1 MHYHL
6 RHKAQGTRHKAQ
18 GTRHKAWQTYFLN
31 LSNKLIRRIF
41 AQNLFI
47 SSKLSLNELSKLL
60 LKSPKTA
67 LLVLALLLLSS
78 SWNVQANGKKARAGN
93 RSDAILLQQSPV
105 IDYVRPNLQYGD
117 GRFAGPA
124 DMWNPDKGFLVQ
136 SINPESY
143 NLNFP
148 TTGTYGVYFDLL
160 ITGIDVRKLT
170 WKPVTLGGVT
180 ATVTNVVARDYWI
193 PYKDRGKVV
202 ARVTLTGP
210 YTWLPGKPFTTGGLR
225 LPQTFE
231 LVGRDEDGY
240 EVVKYGFVLKQWFI
254 AVTGFKNR
262 EPERWCSRMNYQI
275 PRVRDLTNAAGIPP
289 LGARPSSP
297 GNHYMRYIGGGLFS
311 EWGYMHGYV
320 SNFPF
325 RDNFHTALDPDGSW
339 DGRGERYKDKFGVG
353 SHDGYFR
360 QYRLSHRDSY
370 ICASALRP

>member
-6 RHKAQGTRHKAQ
+6 RHKAQ
-18 GTRHKAWQTYFLN
+18 
-31 LSNKLIRRIF
+31 
-41 AQNLFI
+41 
-47 SSKLSLNELSKLL
+47 KLSLNVLSKLL
-60 LKSPKTA
+60 FKSPKTV
-67 LLVLALLLLSS
+67 LLVLALLLSS

-105 IDYVRPNLQYGD
+105 IDYVRPNLYYGG
-117 GRFAGPA
+117 GRYAGPA

-148 TTGTYGVYFDLL
+148 TTGTHGVYFDLL

-170 WKPVTLGGVT
+170 WKPVNLGGIT
-180 ATVTNVVARDYWI
+180 ATVENVVADDYWI
-193 PYKDRGKVV
+193 PNKDRRKVV

-210 YTWLPGKPFTTGGLR
+210 YARHPTRQREIGR
-225 LPQTFE
+225 VSLPQTFE
-231 LVGRDEDGY
+231 LVGRDKDGY

-254 AVTGFKNR
+254 DRFSGGNR
-262 EPERWCSRMNYQI
+262 EPERWCSRNGYRI
-275 PRVRDLTNAAGIPP
+275 PRVRDLTNAAGIPA
-289 LGARPSSP
+289 LGASPSSP

-311 EWGYMHGYV
+311 EWGYMYGYA
-320 SNFPF
+320 NNPRFQ
-325 RDNFHTALDPDGSW
+325 DNFHTVFDPDG
-339 DGRGERYKDKFGVG
+339 KDKGSTPKESFNKFGVG

-360 QYRLSHRDSY
+360 RYRPIHRDSY